1 MNSKEY
7 LYDASVIIQRAIKD
21 SNQVRADVEAARL
34 EAESKVIVP
43 KKDKDKIGKILTD
56 DETLNS
62 LPDGSIN
69 KILLEEF
76 NRRETSYKEF
86 EEFALSNGYVL
97 TPKEAT
103 AFARNKIKILRENCD
118 TKFSNIIML
127 CKFLN
132 IQLEFTIN

>member
-34 EAESKVIVP
+34 EAESKIIVP
-43 KKDKDKIGKILTD
+43 KKDKDKIGIILTD

-86 EEFALSNGYVL
+86 EEFALSNGYVS

>member
-34 EAESKVIVP
+34 EAESKIIVP

-86 EEFALSNGYVL
+86 EEFALSNGYVSTL
-97 TPKEAT
+97 KEAT